1 MILDAFRLDERV
13 ALVTGAARGMGQAI
27 ALGLA
32 EAGAD
37 VAVLDVLPV
46 AETQARISALGRRA
60 HALERDLLGLTP
72 DRADEIVGE
81 VVSGLS
87 RLDILVNNAGIIRR
101 APAAEFAAVDWEASL
116 SINLTAAFYL
126 AQAAA
131 RAFLAGGRGGKI
143 VNLASMLSFQGG
155 LLVPAYA
162 ATKSGIAGL
171 TRALANEWARHG
183 VNVNAIAP
191 GYMAT
196 EMTAALRDDPERGP
210 AMLARIP
217 AGRWGEPADVQ
228 GAVVFLCSD
237 AAAYVHGVVLP
248 IDGGWLAW

>member
-1 MILDAFRLDERV
+1 L
-13 ALVTGAARGMGQAI
+13 
-27 ALGLA
+27 
-32 EAGAD
+32 
-37 VAVLDVLPV
+37 
-46 AETQARISALGRRA
+46 
-60 HALERDLLGLTP
+60 ALERNLLGLQP
-72 DRADEIVGE
+72 AGAAEIVAA
-81 VVSGLS
+81 VAAGLG
-87 RLDILVNNAGIIRR
+87 RLDVLVNNAGILRR
-101 APAAEFAAVDWEASL
+101 TPAVEFSAEDWEASL
-116 SINLTAAFYL
+116 SINLSAAFYL
-126 AQAAA
+126 SQAAA
-131 RAFLAGGRGGKI
+131 TRFLAAGSGGKI

-155 LLVPAYA
+155 LFVPAYT
-162 ATKSGIAGL
+162 ATKSAIAGL

-191 GYMAT
+191 GYIST
-196 EMTAALRDDPERGP
+196 EMTASLRSDPTRGP